1 MSLLLVSTISDNKI
15 NSPKDPSSGSEVYE
29 PLSDIWKD
37 DPPTI
42 KDFPF
47 NEETELKLDVPENAS
62 PILFFKLIAFDQ
74 KVRDDL
80 VKKINKYAT
89 KLINHNRPIRCRSL
103 WNSWKDVSSDEIKRF
118 IGLIFSM
125 GLISFPSYKKYWSN
139 DLLYK
144 NEHFSYT
151 MSREQFESILRF
163 FNFGE

>member
-74 KVRDDL
+74 KVSGWSS
-80 VKKINKYAT
+80 KENKQICHQT
-89 KLINHNRPIRCRSL
+89 DQS
-103 WNSWKDVSSDEIKRF
+103 
-118 IGLIFSM
+118 
-125 GLISFPSYKKYWSN
+125 
-139 DLLYK
+139 
-144 NEHFSYT
+144 
-151 MSREQFESILRF
+151 
-163 FNFGE
+163 